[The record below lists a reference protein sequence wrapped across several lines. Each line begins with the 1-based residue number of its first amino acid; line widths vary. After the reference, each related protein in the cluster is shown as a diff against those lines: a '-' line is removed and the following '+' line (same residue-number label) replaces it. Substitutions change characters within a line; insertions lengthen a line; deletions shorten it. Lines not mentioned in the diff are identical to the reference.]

1 MSSGAESE
9 IEGAIVDRVLAL
21 EGCLNF
27 RDLGGYPTADG
38 RRIAWRRLF
47 RSDALHA
54 LTQPDLDVLLGDT
67 VGLSDVI
74 DLRSTAELESEGRGR
89 LERSAAAFHHTPLFD
104 GPPSE
109 GQSAAA
115 DMSLAERYLGLLEIA
130 MAPVAGIVDV
140 LAEAEGAAV
149 YHCAAG
155 KDRTGVISAVL
166 LSLLGVEHDLIV
178 VDYALTQQNLDAILE
193 RLNAMDGYRDMLDAL
208 PPDTQHA
215 NPETMIELLDRVS
228 DRWGG
233 FEGYVREA
241 GVGDE
246 TIDRLRERVLEK
258 G

>member
-1 MSSGAESE
+1 ME
-9 IEGAIVDRVLAL
+9 RVLAL

-38 RRIAWRRLF
+38 RRIAWRCLF

-54 LTQPDLDVLLGDT
+54 LTPADIGVLMDEP

-89 LERSAAAFHHTPLFD
+89 LETTPAAFHHAPLFDGAPSEGRSAAA
-104 GPPSE
+104 E
-109 GQSAAA
+109 
-115 DMSLAERYLGLLEIA
+115 MSLAQRYFGLLEIA
-130 MAPVAGIVDV
+130 QAPVARIIGVVAD
-140 LAEAEGAAV
+140 AEGAAV

-155 KDRTGVISAVL
+155 KDRTGVVSAVL
-166 LSLLGVEHDLIV
+166 LGLLGVADELIV
-178 VDYALTQQNLDAILE
+178 ADYALTQQNLDAILE
-193 RLNAMDGYRDMLDAL
+193 RLNAMEGYKDMLDAL

-215 NPETMIELLDRVS
+215 NPETMVELIERVG

-246 TIDRLRERVLEK
+246 ALARLRDRVLEP